1 MSRDSVAIFMTLIII
16 TSTTPLSN
24 ADTHGIP
31 HDTDSYNGYA
41 ELIIHDELL
50 LSLIHI

>member
-31 HDTDSYNGYA
+31 HDTESIQRLCGTDYP
-41 ELIIHDELL
+41 
-50 LSLIHI
+50 